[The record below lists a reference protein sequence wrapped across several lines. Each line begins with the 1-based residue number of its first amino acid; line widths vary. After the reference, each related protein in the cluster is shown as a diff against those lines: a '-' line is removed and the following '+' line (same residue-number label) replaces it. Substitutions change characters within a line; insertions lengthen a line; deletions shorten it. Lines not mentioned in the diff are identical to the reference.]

1 MPPDVKKKLIQ
12 SLQKIPLFNGM
23 SPSQI
28 NKVLGICTRKIF
40 SPEERLCV
48 RGLPSDEMYI
58 LISGQLGILT
68 EGNIQVAVIAP
79 VTTVGEMG
87 VITGQPR
94 SATVR
99 VIRESH
105 ILVFHKKRFGL
116 LLHDNQDLQVRIY
129 RNIIEILSQKLMTD
143 NIRMRDYLQEKKGY
157 EDCIE
162 EQSQWTEVAL
172 ELLEEKAG
180 MSPDEVEGYIAE
192 RIGAAGDSAG
202 EEESAG

>member
-1 MPPDVKKKLIQ
+1 MPSEASKKLVQ

-23 SPSQI
+23 SPSHI
-28 NKVLGICTRKIF
+28 NKVLGICTRKTF
-40 SPEERLCV
+40 PPGERLCV

-58 LISGQLGILT
+58 LLSGQLGILA
-68 EGNIQVAVIAP
+68 EGNVQVAVITP

-94 SATVR
+94 SATVK
-99 VIRESH
+99 VNRESH
-105 ILVFHKKRFGL
+105 ILVFHKKRFDL

-129 RNIIEILSQKLMTD
+129 RNIIEILSQKLVTD

-162 EQSQWTEVAL
+162 EQSRWTEIAL
-172 ELLEEKAG
+172 ELLDEKAG
-180 MSPDEVEGYIAE
+180 MSPDEIEAYIAE
-192 RIGAAGDSAG
+192 KMEAAG
-202 EEESAG
+202 EEESAD